1 MCVYSGWGGVKGGER
16 GWTIPEAV
24 YPAFLAACDDR
35 EGRAGASKTEMVL
48 PCLEMVPHQLI
59 QMVA

>member
-1 MCVYSGWGGVKGGER
+1 MQGHRATR

-24 YPAFLAACDDR
+24 YPAFLATCDDR
-35 EGRAGASKTEMVL
+35 EGSGGASKTEMVL
-48 PCLEMVPHQLI
+48 PCLGMVPHQLI